1 MAVLYSN
8 AVAPLQVSMSENWRV
23 KQTGEM
29 KKQMKW
35 NRVILFGKIAEVT
48 GEYLR
53 KGTQIYIE
61 E

>member
-1 MAVLYSN
+1 
-8 AVAPLQVSMSENWRV
+8 
-23 KQTGEM
+23 
-29 KKQMKW
+29 MKW